1 MASNGGADG
10 YWGYDD
16 RHPQQQQ
23 QGGGGGV
30 GAVGGFPSPQESEQR
45 QQLHRTASEEVQQ
58 ALSGSLGLTTGG
70 SSGFTG
76 RSTYAAFDPLDN
88 ARLSPS
94 AFDPNLQFVLPRF
107 ASGGPSDPFGF
118 GVGVADPPSSSRNIA
133 SPMPFDFNFGSSGQT
148 PRAEQPHQPSPFYP
162 SPYPPAT
169 ASSQNSS
176 HPTQLAHRQSLD
188 HQQRNGTPST
198 AAPDGGTSNYA
209 AQRPSDLPAA
219 TTASAYASLPAQPS
233 YAQRSFP
240 ATQGSSTSSG
250 APSHLLAP
258 TNAELES
265 PIYAPYGSS
274 VISVNSTPN
283 TAYKMPALSVNLP
296 PSQAGP
302 QPFNPAE
309 LGLPAP
315 PPAGGSNNFAGLY
328 SASGFD
334 MLGVLARVAARP
346 NPQIQIG
353 PVDMSCSFAVVDA
366 RRWDLPLVFVSDTFA
381 KMTGYTNEEIIGR
394 NCRFLQTP
402 GGGTVQGAPR
412 KYTDSNAC
420 WHMRQHIQ
428 AGKESQSSLI
438 NYTKGGRPFINLV
451 TIIPICWDTEEIA
464 YFVGFQVDL
473 VDQPNA
479 IMNRM
484 RDGSYTVNYSL
495 VGQQYNSA
503 IIPNPSS
510 STATDD
516 STKTVS
522 MKTIQ
527 AAGDGLAGMHPE
539 PDDWMLPD
547 GNGGD
552 ESPENGASAGAS
564 SGAGARR
571 DSQQQQQP
579 GQPGRPNA
587 ANQRPTAA
595 EQMAGVG
602 GEPSGHPDEELLD
615 LVAQRGIDSLAL
627 EVDQR
632 AFHKLLLGEA
642 DDFVHVLSLKGSV
655 LYCSPS
661 VKRILEYEPGELV
674 GSTMSALCHPSDVVP
689 VMRQLKDASS
699 ISTPYVKLLYRIR
712 RKHSGWIWI
721 EATGKLHIEP
731 GKGRKCVIA
740 VARPR
745 DVPNT
750 GWNELRQ
757 NGGIGDTEFFT
768 KIGER
773 GSVLFAT
780 STMQSVLGF
789 APQEAIGCSFFD
801 ISLPEY
807 RQQLE
812 VALQQAQLGAPASVQ
827 HKMRNRNGQAIEVV
841 TKFYPRHPEVADS
854 TAPQDLPEAPLHTA
868 IIAQTTE
875 ISSEQRK
882 AHSIFGTSAPVYTS
896 SSGASP
902 AVSDTGSNSGSS
914 NNGSTSN
921 GAFQSTFKS
930 LQHPSSISD
939 NIFDEL
945 ETRRPTSWQFELHQL
960 QSMNKKLRDEKDYL
974 LATRRAKRNSTA
986 YSERSRKGS
995 AASDTGS
1002 KASSA
1007 TGRVCQNCG
1016 RDSSPEWRAGPN
1028 GKKTLCN
1035 SCGLRWA
1042 KNLKQAS
1049 KSGNAPPGSPTSS
1062 TGSTLAAFAPMTISP
1077 AQSAVPSPQQ
1087 YSFALPKVDEDA
1099 DDAMGGSVWP
1109 PQQ

>member
-1 MASNGGADG
+1 MAHNGGTSTDG
-10 YWGYDD
+10 YWGY
-16 RHPQQQQ
+16 QQD
-23 QGGGGGV
+23 GGGL
-30 GAVGGFPSPQESEQR
+30 GAVGGLPQTDEDGR
-45 QQLHRTASEEVQQ
+45 QALHRTASEEVQQ
-58 ALSGSLGLTTGG
+58 ALSGSLGL
-70 SSGFTG
+70 SSGVGNGFSHGG
-76 RSTYAAFDPLDN
+76 RSYSGAFDPLDN

-94 AFDPNLQFVLPRF
+94 AFDPNLQFVMPRF
-107 ASGGPSDPFGF
+107 ASGGTSDPFGF
-118 GVGVADPPSSSRNIA
+118 GVGVADPPSSSRAIA
-133 SPMPFDFNFGSSGQT
+133 SPMPFEFNFGSTGHT
-148 PRAEQPHQPSPFYP
+148 PRTEQPQQPSPFYP
-162 SPYPPAT
+162 SAYPGASPA
-169 ASSQNSS
+169 QNSP
-176 HPTQLAHRQSLD
+176 HPTQLAQQQSLD
-188 HQQRNGTPST
+188 HQQRQPSSST
-198 AAPDGGTSNYA
+198 AAANGGMSNYA
-209 AQRPSDLPAA
+209 SQRSADVPSA
-219 TTASAYASLPAQPS
+219 TTASVYASLPAQAS
-233 YAQRSFP
+233 YAQQNFPGMQQDP
-240 ATQGSSTSSG
+240 ATASAASIAGSSS
-250 APSHLLAP
+250 SHLVAP
-258 TNAELES
+258 TIAELES

-274 VISVNSTPN
+274 VISVNHTPN
-283 TAYKMPALSVNLP
+283 TAYKMPALAVNLP

-302 QPFNPAE
+302 HPFNPTE

-315 PPAGGSNNFAGLY
+315 PPPGSSNNFAGLY

-381 KMTGYTNEEIIGR
+381 KMTGYTNEEIVGR

-428 AGKESQSSLI
+428 SGKESQSSLI

-510 STATDD
+510 IGGTSSTMTDN
-516 STKTVS
+516 SGKTVS
-522 MKTIQ
+522 MKTIE
-527 AAGDGLAGMHPE
+527 AVGDGLAGMHPE
-539 PDDWMLPD
+539 PDDWMLQD
-547 GNGGD
+547 GNGD
-552 ESPENGASAGAS
+552 DSPPENGPSLAASIAAAAGK
-564 SGAGARR
+564 
-571 DSQQQQQP
+571 QP
-579 GQPGRPNA
+579 QPAPPRPGGTS
-587 ANQRPTAA
+587 QRPSAA

-602 GEPSGHPDEELLD
+602 GEPSGLSDEELLD
-615 LVAQRGIDSLAL
+615 LVARRGIESLTQ

-661 VKRILEYEPGELV
+661 VKKVLEYEPGELV

-699 ISTPYVKLLYRIR
+699 ISSPYVKLLYRIR
-712 RKHSGWIWI
+712 RKYSGWIWI

-757 NGGIGDTEFFT
+757 NGGMGDTEFFT
-768 KIGER
+768 KIGQR

-780 STMQSVLGF
+780 STLQSVLGF
-789 APQEAIGCSFFD
+789 SPQEALGCSFFD
-801 ISLPEY
+801 LCPPEY
-807 RQQLE
+807 SQPIE
-812 VALQQAQLGAPASVQ
+812 AALQQASLGVPASVH
-827 HKMRNRNGQAIEVV
+827 HKMRNRSNQTVDVV
-841 TKFYPRHPEVADS
+841 TKFYPRHPEGSDS
-854 TAPQDLPEAPLHTA
+854 TAPTDLLDSPLHTA
-868 IIAQTTE
+868 IIAQTNE
-875 ISSEQRK
+875 LSSEQRK
-882 AHSIFGTSAPVYTS
+882 AHSIFGTTAPVYTS
-896 SSGASP
+896 STTDRSP
-902 AVSDTGSNSGSS
+902 AISDTASNSGSS
-914 NNGSTSN
+914 TNGNGSTSN
-921 GAFQSTFKS
+921 GAFQSTFKTLS
-930 LQHPSSISD
+930 HPSSISD

-960 QSMNKKLRDEKDYL
+960 QNMNKKLRDEKEYL
-974 LATRRAKRNSTA
+974 IATRRKRSSTVQ
-986 YSERSRKGS
+986 SERSRKGS

-1002 KASSA
+1002 RASSA

-1016 RDSSPEWRAGPN
+1016 RDSSPEWRAGP
-1028 GKKTLCN
+1028 GGQKTLCN
-1035 SCGLRWA
+1035 ACGLRWA
-1042 KNLKQAS
+1042 KAQKQAN
-1049 KSGNAPPGSPTSS
+1049 KSAGGAVPGSPTSS
-1062 TGSTLAAFAPMTISP
+1062 TGSMLASLAPMTISP
-1077 AQSAVPSPQQ
+1077 TNSGLQSPQQ
-1087 YSFALPKVDEDA
+1087 YLFQLAKVDEDG
-1099 DDAMGGSVWP
+1099 DALGGSS
-1109 PQQ
+1109 